1 MKKKL
6 LLFTTCAA
14 LLLSG
19 CSASRVARTVKD
31 AAKTAVDLS
40 ESTKNTPI
48 PTPTATPAP
57 KESKLKLGKK
67 GTVGD
72 WKICVKK
79 AASTKKIKDGEYR
92 YYSPK
97 KGNSYVYF
105 TIAVRNTGK
114 TATEFLPRVG
124 YENTMLNATLYYK
137 GDYEYKPIELLSY
150 DKDLIGDT
158 IQPLTTENGIIAFE
172 VPKKVAKNKKQ
183 LTLKIGTKAEY
194 LIYSAK

>member
-1 MKKKL
+1 MKKRL
-6 LLFTTCAA
+6 VLFTTCAA

-19 CSASRVARTVKD
+19 CSASKVARTVKD
-31 AAKTAVDLS
+31 AAKTASNLS
-40 ESTKNTPI
+40 ESMQSSPS
-48 PTPTATPAP
+48 PTPESTPAP
-57 KESKLKLGKK
+57 KESKRKLGKK

-79 AASTKKIKDGEYR
+79 VASTKKIKNGEYR

-105 TIAVRNTGK
+105 TFSVRNTGK
-114 TATEFLPRVG
+114 TAQQFLPRVG
-124 YENTMLNATLYYK
+124 YENTMLSAFLYYK
-137 GDYEYKPIELLSY
+137 GEYEYKPTELLSY

-183 LTLKIGTKAEY
+183 LTLKIGTKTEY